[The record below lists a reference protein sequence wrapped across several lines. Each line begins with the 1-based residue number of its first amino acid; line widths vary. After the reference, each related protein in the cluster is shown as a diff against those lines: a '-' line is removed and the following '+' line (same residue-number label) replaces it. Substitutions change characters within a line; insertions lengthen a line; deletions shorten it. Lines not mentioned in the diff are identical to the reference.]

1 LVGAR
6 GHHLFVKHIGRRFE
20 AASVAVAHRE
30 ASDAAS
36 PNAGSSN
43 ELLRGSAATVAWLV
57 TLNAT
62 QAALKLMRKFLKKQ
76 SVNIYSRPELPCA
89 RSPSQCGDAYQD
101 AVWGEMQSKTAA
113 TCTPRHIQFR
123 MLPLE

>member
-43 ELLRGSAATVAWLV
+43 ERLLGSAVCRLAREFERYAGS
-57 TLNAT
+57 A
-62 QAALKLMRKFLKKQ
+62 QA
-76 SVNIYSRPELPCA
+76 
-89 RSPSQCGDAYQD
+89 DAKISEEAA
-101 AVWGEMQSKTAA
+101 AVWGEIQSKTAA
-113 TCTPRHIQFR
+113 RRTPRHIRFR